1 MKINK
6 ELEKDLRTIGNLGY
20 CYFDLKK
27 FKQNIK
33 MLEQFMESEEAKE
46 MFKIIKNEYNE
57 YNIAKRNIE
66 KYNRMMEKGI
76 NPEKGR
82 QLQ

>member
-1 MKINK
+1 MKMSK
-6 ELEKDLRTIGNLGY
+6 ELEKDLRTIGQLGY
-20 CYFDLKK
+20 CHFDFKK

-33 MLEQFMESEEAKE
+33 MLEQFMESKEAKE
-46 MFKIIKNEYNE
+46 MFKIIKNE

-66 KYNRMMEKGI
+66 KYNRMMEEGI

>member
-6 ELEKDLRTIGNLGY
+6 ELEKDLRTIGHLGY
-20 CYFDLKK
+20 CHFDFKE
-27 FKQNIK
+27 FKQNIE
-33 MLEQFMESEEAKE
+33 MLEQIMESKEAKE
-46 MFKIIKNEYNE
+46 MFKIIKNE

>member
-1 MKINK
+1 MKISK

-20 CYFDLKK
+20 CYFDLKE

-46 MFKIIKNEYNE
+46 MFKIIKNE

>member
-1 MKINK
+1 MKISK
-6 ELEKDLRTIGNLGY
+6 GLEKDLRTIGHLGY
-20 CYFDLKK
+20 CHFDFKE

-33 MLEQFMESEEAKE
+33 MLEQFMESKEAKE
-46 MFKIIKNEYNE
+46 MFKIIKNEYN
-57 YNIAKRNIE
+57 IAKRNIE
-66 KYNRMMEKGI
+66 KYNKMMEKGI